1 MPDSWNSSR
10 GGIAGIIDQVGS
22 IFEPLSAYV
31 PLEVVLVVAVGAS
44 ALVVW
49 WLARK
54 LVKLAFYTAIVGGA
68 AWLWYF
74 GVPT

>member
-1 MPDSWNSSR
+1 MAELWDSSQS
-10 GGIAGIIDQVGS
+10 GLAGIIDRVGS

-31 PLEVVLVVAVGAS
+31 PLEVVLVVAVAATAMVG
-44 ALVVW
+44 W

-54 LVKLAFYTAIVGGA
+54 LLKLALYAGIVGCV
-68 AWLWYF
+68 AWVWYF

>member
-1 MPDSWNSSR
+1 M
-10 GGIAGIIDQVGS
+10 
-22 IFEPLSAYV
+22 FEPLSAYV

-44 ALVVW
+44 AMVVW

-54 LVKLAFYTAIVGGA
+54 LMKLALYAAIVGGI
-68 AWLWYF
+68 AWVWYF

>member
-1 MPDSWNSSR
+1 MPDSWDTSQSGI
-10 GGIAGIIDQVGS
+10 GGIVDRMGS

-44 ALVVW
+44 AMVVW

-54 LVKLAFYTAIVGGA
+54 LVKLALYAAIVGGA
-68 AWLWYF
+68 AWVWYF
-74 GVPT
+74 GVPI

>member
-1 MPDSWNSSR
+1 MWDSSQR
-10 GGIAGIIDQVGS
+10 GLGGIIDRAGS

-31 PLEVVLVVAVGAS
+31 PLEVVLLVAVAAS
-44 ALVVW
+44 AMVVW

-54 LVKLAFYTAIVGGA
+54 LLKLALYAGVVGGI
-68 AWLWYF
+68 AWVWYF

>member
-1 MPDSWNSSR
+1 MLESSQ
-10 GGIAGIIDQVGS
+10 GALGGIIDRVGS
-22 IFEPLSAYV
+22 IFEPLSTYV

-44 ALVVW
+44 AMVVW

-54 LVKLAFYTAIVGGA
+54 LLKLALYAGIVGGI
-68 AWLWYF
+68 AWVWYF